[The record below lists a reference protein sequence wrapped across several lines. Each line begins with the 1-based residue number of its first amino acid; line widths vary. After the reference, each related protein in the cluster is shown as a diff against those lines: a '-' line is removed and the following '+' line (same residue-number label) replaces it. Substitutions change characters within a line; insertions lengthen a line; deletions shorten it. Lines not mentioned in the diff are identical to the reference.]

1 MNISDCLDNEKASPT
16 ATYKSWCLPIN
27 RPTTC
32 PEDTWKQLE
41 ENTGPKNCMGTDS
54 KNIGAG
60 AGTPKYLSLFNAND
74 LNKTDCLV
82 EEKVSPTATYTIL
95 CLPINR
101 PITCPQET
109 WKQLDE
115 NTELKN
121 CKETNSKNK
130 AIPEDNDDEDPD
142 RRNRN
147 SKFLGKRNKRQS
159 ETRIDVDET
168 TSSTTT
174 EVAVTNSSETPHS
187 SIVVEK
193 SDDDQLELNK
203 ETQMKLMKDDVAK
216 MLNFWTWGY
225 DAATDYNIK
234 DMSYRTMY
242 STVFINIRDHRADKD
257 DFKHFWE
264 HTFVLHEVDDL
275 AQCDVACHANITC
288 SLNRFTQD
296 DFTECLVEK
305 GFLPNNSIPIPMS
318 TTTTTSTTFTTTM
331 TTTTTT
337 ATTTTSSTTWQTPT
351 TTHASNKPE
360 IVGIG
365 ITEDNDSKTE
375 NSSRVGPGIAIGCV
389 LIAMLAMTI
398 GGIYMYK
405 RIQRRR
411 YCSQE
416 FLLDS
421 FRYDGYSEIN
431 QH

>member
-41 ENTGPKNCMGTDS
+41 ENTGPKNCMETDS

-82 EEKVSPTATYTIL
+82 EEKASPTATYTIW

-109 WKQLDE
+109 WEQLDE
-115 NTELKN
+115 NTELKD

-130 AIPEDNDDEDPD
+130 TIPEDNDDEDPD

-147 SKFLGKRNKRQS
+147 SKFLGKRTKRQS

-168 TSSTTT
+168 TNSTTT

-193 SDDDQLELNK
+193 SDDYQLELNK

-275 AQCDVACHANITC
+275 ALCDDACHANITC

-318 TTTTTSTTFTTTM
+318 TTTTTTTFTTTM

-337 ATTTTSSTTWQTPT
+337 TTTTSSTTWQTPSTT